1 MIFGSD
7 PESYIGRYGPCHYGN
22 TVGVHHSHEGI
33 GEKTINMDPAPAGI
47 AEQHSPT
54 INNPPNEPTQ
64 PSPVEYREKVQALH
78 ACKLSTFQKKRNHF
92 DIFSLYL
99 DQANP
104 EDPNELNF
112 SKGEILDI
120 VDKTGN
126 WWQARKAD
134 GTEGI
139 IPSNYVRIF
148 FFFWL

>member
-1 MIFGSD
+1 
-7 PESYIGRYGPCHYGN
+7 
-22 TVGVHHSHEGI
+22 
-33 GEKTINMDPAPAGI
+33 MDPAPAGI

-78 ACKLSTFQKKRNHF
+78 A
-92 DIFSLYL
+92 Y
-99 DQANP
+99 QANP

-126 WWQARKAD
+126 WWQA
-134 GTEGI
+134 
-139 IPSNYVRIF
+139 
-148 FFFWL
+148 